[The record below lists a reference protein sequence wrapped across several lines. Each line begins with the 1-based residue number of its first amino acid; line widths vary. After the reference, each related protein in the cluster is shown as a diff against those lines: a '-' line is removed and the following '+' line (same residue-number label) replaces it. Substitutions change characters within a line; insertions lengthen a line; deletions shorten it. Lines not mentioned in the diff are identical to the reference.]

1 MANVVGTSGNDSLV
15 GTSDNDS
22 ILGFQGNDTLQGL
35 SGNDTLDGGDG
46 VDSLVGGAGDDLY
59 FVTAG
64 DILSDSG
71 GIDTAETSVSFN
83 LSASSGV
90 ENLYLIGTAAGRTLG
105 GNQLNNVLTGSS
117 SSDASINGRAGD
129 DTMFG
134 MGGNDTFD
142 MSTGGTSS
150 YGNDVI
156 DGGSGVDT
164 IDFGANARSHIN
176 ADLAFGFIFGGGDG
190 GAGTIEVWNVENLV
204 GGAFGDTIFGNSS
217 ANFLYGG
224 GGNDVLGGV
233 GGNDTLEGGAGTDYY
248 MFQGAVPSAGNA
260 DTIVGFSSGSERIYL
275 DGRWHAGLGTEGQFS
290 AGDARFRSGAGVN
303 SAQDSTDR
311 VVYNTTTG
319 QLWYDA
325 DGAGGAAAALIATLP
340 GAPSLAATDI
350 FAINTNPLVGTSGD
364 DWLVGTPGNDT
375 IDGLG
380 GNDTLEGQAGGDTV
394 IGGDGADLL
403 QGQDGN
409 DSLSGG
415 TGIDTLDGGLGN
427 DTLDGGTEANNH
439 IFSVAPG
446 AANADTIVGFASGDD
461 LVVLDPAA
469 YASIGGSGFFAPDD
483 ARYHSGAGVNSAH
496 DASDRVVYN
505 TTTGQLWY
513 DADGTGAGAAQ
524 LIATLQGAPAF
535 VATDVFVA
543 VGPSSGVLINGSAGD
558 DSLTGTG
565 GNDTI
570 NGLGGNDT
578 VNGAGGSDSLN
589 GGLGNDSLT
598 GGSPDPQEA
607 DGGDTLVGADGDDT
621 LDGINHV
628 LFRAD
633 LNADTLDGGMGND
646 VFWVDNNGDVLM
658 DAGGMDIVHAV
669 NTDWTLGAA
678 FENLVLH
685 TDEFEFGTGTG
696 NALNNHMSVTY
707 RGSLFGMAGNDTL
720 IGAGGTLS
728 GGDGNDLIQG
738 NLANFAEGGAGN
750 DTISGSFQATGG
762 AGADVF
768 HIDFFDS
775 ITDFTT
781 AADTLLLDAAFPTF
795 ANAGPSGRFAASDAR
810 FHAAAGAD
818 SAHDADDRLIY
829 NMTTGDLYY
838 DRDGTGSASAVHL
851 GVLDG
856 GPTLAAADIEVI
868 HGEMGS
874 TLTGT
879 EGNDTLTGT
888 FGDDAI
894 DGLGGNDSIS
904 GLGGAD
910 LLIGGAG
917 NDTLHAGFDSS
928 TGDGGADTLDGGLGN
943 DEYHVA
949 SGEDS
954 ILADPGGV
962 DTVVVIGGDW
972 TLGAGLDNLE
982 FDDTSS
988 AGAAWTGIGNGLDNV
1003 MSSTTEGGT
1012 LFGMAGNDTLIMRVV
1027 QNSGSAHG
1035 GDGNDTLQG
1044 STRTSLFGDAGNDV
1058 LIAGFVINV
1067 LTGGTGNDHFVFEQ
1081 AGTEASVTDFASGTD
1096 KVRLDATTMT
1106 ALGATGNFS
1115 AGDERFHAGAAAAEA
1130 DDRVI
1135 WNAATG
1141 ELWYDADGSG
1151 SGSAQLIADVTG
1163 NVVATDI
1170 MVDNGTAPGSTIT
1183 GTAGNDSLTGT
1194 NGNDTLDGLAGN
1206 DTLNGLLGDD
1216 TYVAQTGDVI
1226 QDSGGT
1232 DTLVTPSIW
1241 NIFSMPIENVTLA
1254 GSSNIG
1260 LLANNL
1266 DNFVVGN
1273 SAANSIEGRGG
1284 SDSIQGGGGNDY
1296 FKMTTG
1302 GLSAF
1307 GFDVIDG
1314 GEGIDTVDY
1323 GGTALSAL
1331 TVDLVAGTITGGD
1344 SGGGGGATITSIEKF
1359 ISGNF
1364 NDRVSG
1370 SAEANQLLGNGGND
1384 TLIGLGGHDSLNG
1397 GDGNDWLEGGTG
1409 FDTLVGGAGN
1419 DSFVFRATNG
1429 RVTDFAAGTD
1439 QLLFDNAFFTQL
1451 GAEGDWAA
1459 GDGRFRAA
1467 AGATSGADANDRLV
1481 YNTTNGNL
1489 YYDPDG
1495 AGGAGSQ
1502 LVTTLATLPALTAAD
1517 ITVI

>member
-1 MANVVGTSGNDSLV
+1 VANVVGTSGNDSLV

-46 VDSLVGGAGDDLY
+46 VDSLIGGAGDDLY

-71 GIDTAETSVSFN
+71 GIDTAGTLASLN
-83 LSASSGV
+83 LSAGSGV
-90 ENLYLIGTAAGRTLG
+90 ENAYLIGTQSGRTLG

-117 SSDASINGRAGD
+117 SSDASINGRAGN

-134 MGGNDTFD
+134 LGGNDTFD

-190 GAGTIEVWNVENLV
+190 GAGTIEVTNVENLV

-325 DGAGGAAAALIATLP
+325 DGAGGAAASLIATLQ

-350 FAINTNPLVGTSGD
+350 FAINTNPLVGTNGD

-375 IDGLG
+375 VDGLG
-380 GNDTLEGQAGGDTV
+380 GNDTLEGQAGADTV

-415 TGIDTLDGGLGN
+415 MGIDTLDGGLGN

-439 IFSVAPG
+439 VFSVAPG

-469 YASIGGSGFFAPDD
+469 HASIGASGFFAPDD
-483 ARYHSGAGVNSAH
+483 ARYHFGAGVNNAH
-496 DASDRVVYN
+496 DASDRVIYN

-513 DADGTGAGAAQ
+513 DADGTGAGAPQ
-524 LIATLQGAPAF
+524 LIATLQGTLTF

-543 VGPSSGVLINGSAGD
+543 VGPSSGVLIHGSAGD
-558 DSLTGTG
+558 DTLTGTF

-570 NGLGGNDT
+570 NGLGGND
-578 VNGAGGSDSLN
+578 
-589 GGLGNDSLT
+589 
-598 GGSPDPQEA
+598 
-607 DGGDTLVGADGDDT
+607 
-621 LDGINHV
+621 
-628 LFRAD
+628 
-633 LNADTLDGGMGND
+633 
-646 VFWVDNNGDVLM
+646 
-658 DAGGMDIVHAV
+658 
-669 NTDWTLGAA
+669 
-678 FENLVLH
+678 
-685 TDEFEFGTGTG
+685 
-696 NALNNHMSVTY
+696 
-707 RGSLFGMAGNDTL
+707 
-720 IGAGGTLS
+720 
-728 GGDGNDLIQG
+728 
-738 NLANFAEGGAGN
+738 
-750 DTISGSFQATGG
+750 
-762 AGADVF
+762 
-768 HIDFFDS
+768 
-775 ITDFTT
+775 
-781 AADTLLLDAAFPTF
+781 
-795 ANAGPSGRFAASDAR
+795 
-810 FHAAAGAD
+810 
-818 SAHDADDRLIY
+818 
-829 NMTTGDLYY
+829 
-838 DRDGTGSASAVHL
+838 
-851 GVLDG
+851 
-856 GPTLAAADIEVI
+856 
-868 HGEMGS
+868 
-874 TLTGT
+874 
-879 EGNDTLTGT
+879 
-888 FGDDAI
+888 
-894 DGLGGNDSIS
+894 SIS
-904 GLGGAD
+904 GLEGAD
-910 LLIGGAG
+910 SLIGGAG
-917 NDTLHAGFDSS
+917 NDTLDSGQD
-928 TGDGGADTLDGGLGN
+928 TNIGDGAADTLDGGLG
-943 DEYHVA
+943 DDHYWV
-949 SGEDS
+949 SGDGDV
-954 ILADPGGV
+954 ILADAGGI
-962 DTVVVIGGDW
+962 DTVHARNTDW
-972 TLGAGLDNLE
+972 ALGAGLENLDLVDSIGTA
-982 FDDTSS
+982 FD
-988 AGAAWTGIGNGLDNV
+988 GTGNALDNTIRGA
-1003 MSSTTEGGT
+1003 SEGGT
-1012 LFGMAGNDTLIMRVV
+1012 LLGMGGNDTLITRIA
-1027 QNSGSAHG
+1027 QNSGAARG

-1044 STRTSLFGDAGNDV
+1044 SVRTSLFGDAGNDA
-1058 LIAGFVINV
+1058 LIAGFVLNV
-1067 LTGGTGNDHFVFEQ
+1067 LTGGAGNDHFVFEE
-1081 AGTEASVTDFASGTD
+1081 AGTGADITDFASGVD
-1096 KVRLDATTMT
+1096 KIRLDATGMT
-1106 ALGATGNFS
+1106 ALGTTGNFS

-1151 SGSAQLIADVTG
+1151 AGAAVHIAILQPGAT
-1163 NVVATDI
+1163 VVATDI
-1170 MVDNGTAPGSTIT
+1170 IVDNGTAPGGQVIT
-1183 GTAGNDSLTGT
+1183 GTSGNDSLTGT
-1194 NGNDTLDGLAGN
+1194 NANDTLDGLAGN

-1216 TYVAQTGDVI
+1216 TYIAQAGDVI
-1226 QDSGGT
+1226 QDSGGR
-1232 DTLVTPSIW
+1232 DTLVTTSTW

-1266 DNFVVGN
+1266 DNFVIGN
-1273 SAANSIEGRGG
+1273 GAANSIEGRGG
-1284 SDSIQGGGGNDY
+1284 SDTIEGGGGNDY

-1302 GLSAF
+1302 GLSSF
-1307 GFDVIDG
+1307 GFDVIHG
-1314 GEGIDTVDY
+1314 GDGIDTVDY

-1331 TVDLVAGTITGGD
+1331 VVDLVAGTVAGGD
-1344 SGGGGGATITSIEKF
+1344 SGGGGGAAITSIEKF
-1359 ISGNF
+1359 MGGNF

-1370 SAEANQLLGNGGND
+1370 SAAANQLLGNGGND

-1397 GDGNDWLEGGTG
+1397 GEGNDWLEGGTG

-1419 DSFVFRATNG
+1419 DNFVFSATSG
-1429 RVTDFAAGTD
+1429 RVMDFTSAD
-1439 QLLFDNAFFTQL
+1439 QLLFDNAFFTAL
-1451 GAEGDWAA
+1451 GVEGTWAA

-1467 AGATSGADANDRLV
+1467 AGATTGADANDRLI

>member
-46 VDSLVGGAGDDLY
+46 IDSLIGGAGDDLY

-64 DILSDSG
+64 DILSDSS
-71 GIDTAETSVSFN
+71 GIDTAGTLVSFN

-164 IDFGANARSHIN
+164 IDFGANARSSIN
-176 ADLAFGFIFGGGDG
+176 ADLAIGFIFGGGDG
-190 GAGTIEVWNVENLV
+190 GAGTIEVTNVENLV

-248 MFQGAVPSAGNA
+248 MFQGAVPSSGNA

-325 DGAGGAAAALIATLP
+325 DGAGGAAAALIATLQ

-350 FAINTNPLVGTSGD
+350 FAINTNPLVGTNGD

-375 IDGLG
+375 LDGLG
-380 GNDTLEGQAGGDTV
+380 GNDTLEGQAGNDTV

-403 QGQDGN
+403 QGQNGN

-415 TGIDTLDGGLGN
+415 SGIDTLDGGLGN
-427 DTLDGGTEANNH
+427 DTLNGGTEANNH

-469 YASIGGSGFFAPDD
+469 HASIGASGFFAPDD
-483 ARYHSGAGVNSAH
+483 ARYHSGAGVNNAH
-496 DASDRVVYN
+496 DASDRVFYN

-513 DADGTGAGAAQ
+513 DSDGTGASAPQ
-524 LIATLQGAPAF
+524 LIATLQGTLTF

-543 VGPSSGVLINGSAGD
+543 VGPSSGVLITGSAGD
-558 DSLTGTG
+558 DTLTGTF

-570 NGLGGNDT
+570 NGLGGND
-578 VNGAGGSDSLN
+578 SI
-589 GGLGNDSLT
+589 GGL
-598 GGSPDPQEA
+598 E
-607 DGGDTLVGADGDDT
+607 
-621 LDGINHV
+621 
-628 LFRAD
+628 
-633 LNADTLDGGMGND
+633 
-646 VFWVDNNGDVLM
+646 
-658 DAGGMDIVHAV
+658 
-669 NTDWTLGAA
+669 
-678 FENLVLH
+678 
-685 TDEFEFGTGTG
+685 
-696 NALNNHMSVTY
+696 
-707 RGSLFGMAGNDTL
+707 
-720 IGAGGTLS
+720 
-728 GGDGNDLIQG
+728 
-738 NLANFAEGGAGN
+738 
-750 DTISGSFQATGG
+750 
-762 AGADVF
+762 
-768 HIDFFDS
+768 
-775 ITDFTT
+775 
-781 AADTLLLDAAFPTF
+781 
-795 ANAGPSGRFAASDAR
+795 
-810 FHAAAGAD
+810 GAD
-818 SAHDADDRLIY
+818 S
-829 NMTTGDLYY
+829 
-838 DRDGTGSASAVHL
+838 
-851 GVLDG
+851 
-856 GPTLAAADIEVI
+856 
-868 HGEMGS
+868 
-874 TLTGT
+874 
-879 EGNDTLTGT
+879 
-888 FGDDAI
+888 
-894 DGLGGNDSIS
+894 
-904 GLGGAD
+904 
-910 LLIGGAG
+910 LIGGAG
-917 NDTLHAGFDSS
+917 NDTLHAGLDSS
-928 TGDGGADTLDGGLGN
+928 TGDGAADTLDGGLGN

-949 SGEDS
+949 SVEDT
-954 ILADPGGV
+954 ILADPGGI
-962 DTVVVIGGDW
+962 DTVIVIGGDW

-982 FDDTSS
+982 FDDSLS
-988 AGAAWTGIGNGLDNV
+988 AGAAWTGTGNELDNV
-1003 MSSTTEGGT
+1003 MLGTSEGGT
-1012 LFGMAGNDTLIMRVV
+1012 LLGLGGNDTLVLRNV
-1027 QNSGSAHG
+1027 QNSSDAHG
-1035 GDGNDTLQG
+1035 GDGNDTLRGADQ
-1044 STRTSLFGDAGNDV
+1044 SILSGDAGNDV
-1058 LIAGFVINV
+1058 LEADGILNA
-1067 LTGGTGNDHFVFEQ
+1067 LTGGAGNDHFVFEQ
-1081 AGTEASVTDFASGTD
+1081 AGSGTHVTDFASGTD
-1096 KVRLDATTMT
+1096 KIRLDATTMT
-1106 ALGATGNFS
+1106 ALGTTGNFS

-1130 DDRVI
+1130 DDRII
-1135 WNAATG
+1135 WNAVTE
-1141 ELWYDADGSG
+1141 ELLYDADGSG
-1151 SGSAQLIADVTG
+1151 SGAAQLITHVTG
-1163 NVVATDI
+1163 NVIATDI
-1170 MVDNGTAPGSTIT
+1170 IVDNGSAPGGQVIT
-1183 GTAGNDSLTGT
+1183 GTSGNDSLTGT
-1194 NGNDTLDGLAGN
+1194 NANDTLDGLAGN
-1206 DTLNGLLGDD
+1206 DTLNGLFGDD
-1216 TYVAQTGDVI
+1216 TYIAQAGDVI
-1226 QDSGGT
+1226 QDSGGR
-1232 DTLVTPSIW
+1232 DTLVTTSTW

-1266 DNFVVGN
+1266 DNLVIGN

-1302 GLSAF
+1302 GLAAF

-1314 GEGIDTVDY
+1314 GDGIDTVDY
-1323 GGTALSAL
+1323 GGTALSGL
-1331 TVDLVAGTITGGD
+1331 NVDLVTGTVTGGD
-1344 SGGGGGATITSIEKF
+1344 SGGGGGATISSIEKF
-1359 ISGNF
+1359 ISGNL

-1370 SAEANQLLGNGGND
+1370 SAENNQLLGNGGND

-1397 GDGNDWLEGGTG
+1397 GEGNDWLEGGTG

-1419 DSFVFRATNG
+1419 DNFVFSATSG
-1429 RVTDFAAGTD
+1429 RVMDFTSAD
-1439 QLLFDNAFFTQL
+1439 QLLFDNAFFTAL
-1451 GAEGDWAA
+1451 GVEGTWAA

-1467 AGATSGADANDRLV
+1467 AGATTGADANDRLI